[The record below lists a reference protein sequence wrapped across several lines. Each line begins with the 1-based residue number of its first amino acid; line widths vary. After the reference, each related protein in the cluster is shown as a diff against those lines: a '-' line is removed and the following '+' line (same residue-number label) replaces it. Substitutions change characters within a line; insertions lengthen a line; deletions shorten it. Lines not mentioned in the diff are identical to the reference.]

1 MYDLDGNTF
10 RLRIRKDFSDID
22 ATVIT
27 SGQDRFYYAEGKKYF
42 ISMKG
47 VYFVT
52 PGGEKE
58 FLPQKGKYR
67 TLASYYQDSQAA
79 TRGILANIYKKG
91 CAAANQCSFYG
102 LPFAKTSSLWYITE
116 GEPKGLFASN
126 ALSTPV

>member
-1 MYDLDGNTF
+1 MLNPSGLVFPMYDLDGNTF

-58 FLPQKGKYR
+58 FLPQKENTEPWLPTIR
-67 TLASYYQDSQAA
+67 
-79 TRGILANIYKKG
+79 ILRLQHVEYW
-91 CAAANQCSFYG
+91 
-102 LPFAKTSSLWYITE
+102 PTSI
-116 GEPKGLFASN
+116 KGLRGCKPMQFLRPSFCQN
-126 ALSTPV
+126 ILPLVHHGG

>member
-79 TRGILANIYKKG
+79 TREYWPTSIKR
-91 CAAANQCSFYG
+91 AARLQTDAVFTAFL
-102 LPFAKTSSLWYITE
+102 LPKHPPFGTSRRVSQKDYLH
-116 GEPKGLFASN
+116 P
-126 ALSTPV
+126 TPYRLRW